1 MPRSTRTA
9 LAALVALSALAAPS
23 LASAS
28 DLGPLPRFCV
38 EPYGYG
44 CLTKGGGGEV
54 TVSPKVVQVGDVFT
68 VRLESVDA
76 EYGGVAWK
84 PGEPFFSASGP
95 KGRSGFAKLLGCKAR
110 KVAKPV
116 ELNFAEFGL
125 AGAMTRRYRALRP
138 SGSWQVVQ
146 VPFSVRWG
154 GLGSTD
160 GDYVGV
166 IGDDESYVSGTIT
179 GLALDGKQG
188 AGIRGMTVLLKGRK
202 PRRATTDALGFFAAK
217 VAEGS
222 YRVVPELRASDE
234 RLRPRPQVRPAGRD
248 VRIPPADRVVDV
260 DFTLTRKDGV
270 RVAFLPAAGASEPA
284 AGSDDPAAVASVA
297 ADGAT
302 PFAVVLRATDVN
314 DDPLANR
321 ALELVVDG
329 ATLSP
334 RAVLCR
340 PGAGRVWPGVALGD
354 SRSVL
359 PLDGVPA
366 TSAAGEVRLLAF
378 PGTQAGTF
386 SLRARFAGAPA
397 ADAGTLAELPF
408 TEVPPQPYNAG
419 VFAAALA
426 AVSGLPGGPPEPT
439 GGVGTTVV
447 QRDLVL
453 YLAWMKEQGQLRGLD
468 LLPVRNADR
477 GAAVLLS
484 AQGTTTVAGGLVT
497 PGPDAVVVPDG
508 PFGTTVLRIGTPKAV
523 GEWLAGSTAPIT
535 LSFDGGAYPGVALD
549 LTLNGWPAPTQ
560 AFNSSC
566 GGV

>member
-1 MPRSTRTA
+1 MSRWPRTA
-9 LAALVALSALAAPS
+9 LAAIVALSALAAPS
-23 LASAS
+23 LASAG
-28 DLGPLPRFCV
+28 DLGPLPRFCA

-68 VRLESVDA
+68 VTLASVDA

-84 PGEPFFSASGP
+84 PGEPFFSASSP

-110 KVAKPV
+110 KIAKPQ

-125 AGAMTRRYRALRP
+125 AGSMTCRYRALRP

-160 GDYVGV
+160 GDFVGV

-179 GLALDGKQG
+179 GLTLDGKQG
-188 AGIRGMTVLLKGRK
+188 AGIRGMTVLLKGKK
-202 PRRATTDALGFFAAK
+202 PRRAATDALGFFAAK

-222 YRVVPELRASDE
+222 YRVVPQLRPSDE
-234 RLRPRPQVRPAGRD
+234 RLAPRPKLQPAGKD

-270 RVAFLPAAGASEPA
+270 RVAFLPAQGASAPA
-284 AGSDDPAAVASVA
+284 TGAEDPAAVDSVP

-302 PFAVVLRATDVN
+302 PFAVLLRATDVN
-314 DDPLANR
+314 DDPLASR

-329 ATLSP
+329 ATLAP
-334 RAVLCR
+334 KAIVCL
-340 PGAGRVWPGVALGD
+340 PGAGRVWPGIALGD
-354 SRSVL
+354 TRSVT
-359 PLDGVPA
+359 PLDRVPA

-386 SLRARFAGAPA
+386 SVRARFAGAPL
-397 ADAGTLAELPF
+397 ADPGTLAELPF

-426 AVSGLPGGPPEPT
+426 AVSGRPGGPPEPT
-439 GGVGTTVV
+439 GGVGTNVV

-453 YLAWMKEQGQLRGLD
+453 YLSWMKEQGQLRGLD
-468 LLPVRNADR
+468 VLPVRNADH
-477 GAAVLLS
+477 GAAVLVS
-484 AQGTTTVAGGLVT
+484 AQGTTSVAGGIVT
-497 PGPDAVVVPDG
+497 PAPDAVVVPDG
-508 PFGTTVLRIGTPKAV
+508 PFGTTVLRIGTPKSV
-523 GEWLAGSTAPIT
+523 GEWLAGSAAPIT

-549 LTLNGWPAPTQ
+549 LALNGWPSLTQ
-560 AFNSSC
+560 AFIGSC